1 MENLFAN
8 LAIHH
13 SNEQQGT
20 ITMEYQ
26 EQLSIGEL
34 EVDPNCN
41 IEIDKKDWRI
51 PILKYLLHQAQPSDK
66 REAHKLQARASRYL
80 VIGGHLYR

>member
-41 IEIDKKDWRI
+41 IEIDEKDWRI
-51 PILKYLLHQAQPSDK
+51 PILKYLRHQAQPSDK
-66 REAHKLQARASRYL
+66 REAHKLQARASRLLIVYAK
-80 VIGGHLYR
+80 R